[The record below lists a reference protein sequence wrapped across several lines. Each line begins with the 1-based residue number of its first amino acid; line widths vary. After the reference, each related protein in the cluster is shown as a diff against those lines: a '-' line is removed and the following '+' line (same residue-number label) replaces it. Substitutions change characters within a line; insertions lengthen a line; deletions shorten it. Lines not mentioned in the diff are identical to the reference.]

1 MGDTTTAAIDA
12 VQPEGQSPSLQAQEA
27 DLQALEVQQADYTEP
42 SPKAALMERLDSIT
56 SRPVAGTEA
65 FEPAAE
71 PGVRM
76 LSPETVGTDGAAV
89 LESEGETLSN
99 TVRESVRNLSG
110 AFSHAVEV
118 EIVAKTG
125 TSMTSSMN
133 KLMSGN

>member
-1 MGDTTTAAIDA
+1 MGETTTTGIDA
-12 VQPEGQSPSLQAQEA
+12 IQPEGQMPAQQAHDA
-27 DLQALEVQQADYTEP
+27 DLQALEVQQADYIEP
-42 SPKAALMERLDSIT
+42 SPKAALMERLDTIT

-65 FEPAAE
+65 FEPAKE
-71 PGVRM
+71 TGVSV